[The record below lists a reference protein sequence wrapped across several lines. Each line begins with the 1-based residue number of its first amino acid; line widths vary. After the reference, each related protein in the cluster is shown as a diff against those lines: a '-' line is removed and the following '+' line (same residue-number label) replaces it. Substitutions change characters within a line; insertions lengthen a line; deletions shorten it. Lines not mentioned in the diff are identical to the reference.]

1 MPTTDDW
8 TPAIGLRNLVLSLL
22 LRMAICLILWCGL
35 LTIVAPA
42 FRSDRFVMGFWLIVV
57 AAIPPGALIGFI
69 MSWRLSEQVGFGGL
83 LPAISSGIL
92 AIASIIL
99 GSLIVQMVEPFA
111 TAGELYVVDGCTG
124 IIALACIVKIAI
136 VNEQ

>member
-1 MPTTDDW
+1 MTTTHHW
-8 TPAIGLRNLVLSLL
+8 TPAIGLRRLALSLL
-22 LRMAICLILWCGL
+22 LRMAICLFLWGGL
-35 LTIVAPA
+35 LTLVAPA
-42 FRSDRFVMGFWLIVV
+42 FQYNQFVLTFWLIFI
-57 AAIPPGALIGFI
+57 AAIPPGALIGFV
-69 MSWRLSEQVGFGGL
+69 MSWRLSERVGFAGL

-99 GSLIVQMVEPFA
+99 GSFIVQTVKPFA
-111 TAGELYVVDGCTG
+111 TAGELYVVDGCTS

>member
-1 MPTTDDW
+1 MVAT
-8 TPAIGLRNLVLSLL
+8 AFQYNQFVL
-22 LRMAICLILWCGL
+22 
-35 LTIVAPA
+35 T
-42 FRSDRFVMGFWLIVV
+42 FWLIFI
-57 AAIPPGALIGFI
+57 AAIPPGALIGFV
-69 MSWRLSEQVGFGGL
+69 MSWRLSERVGFAGL

-99 GSLIVQMVEPFA
+99 GSLIVQAVKPFA
-111 TAGELYVVDGCTG
+111 TPGELYVVDGCTG

>member
-1 MPTTDDW
+1 MTTNNDW

-35 LTIVAPA
+35 LAFLAPA
-42 FRSDRFVMGFWLIVV
+42 FQNDQFVITLWLILI
-57 AAIPPGALIGFI
+57 AAIPPGALIGFV
-69 MSWRLSEQVGFGGL
+69 MSRRLSEQVGFSGL
-83 LPAISSGIL
+83 LPAISAGIV

-99 GSLIVQMVEPFA
+99 GSLIVQMVKPFA
-111 TAGELYVVDGCTG
+111 TTGELFVVDGCTA

>member
-1 MPTTDDW
+1 MTTIDHW
-8 TPAIGLRNLVLSLL
+8 TLAIGLRNLGLSLL

-35 LTIVAPA
+35 LAIVAPA
-42 FRSDRFVMGFWLIVV
+42 FQNNQFVLTFWLIFV
-57 AAIPPGALIGFI
+57 AAIPPGALIGFV
-69 MSWRLSEQVGFGGL
+69 MSWRLSEQVGFSGL

-99 GSLIVQMVEPFA
+99 GSLIVQTVKPFA
-111 TAGELYVVDGCTG
+111 TTGELYVVDGCTG